1 MKASL
6 NWIKQYID
14 LDINPEQVS
23 EILTSIGLEV
33 EGLEMVDSIPGG
45 LTGVVVG
52 EVKECQKHPNA
63 DKLSLTKVDI
73 GRENLLQ
80 IVCGA
85 PNVAMGQKVLVATVG
100 TTLHPAE
107 GEPLTINKGKIRGEV
122 SEGMICAEDEL
133 GIGHDHSGI
142 MVLPAN
148 TPIGMEGRDYL
159 KLERDHVFE
168 IGLTPNRSDATNHL
182 GVARDLAA
190 SLAINHGYTGSIHL
204 PDVSHFKVDNNS
216 LAIPVVVENAEACPR
231 YAGVCIAG
239 VTIAESPDWLKRRL
253 QAIGVRPISNIVD
266 ITNFILHELGQPLH
280 AFDWD
285 KIAGKKI
292 IVKNLPAGTP
302 FVSLDSATR
311 TLQAEDLM
319 ICDGNSNGMCIGGVF
334 GGLNSGISNSTTN
347 IFLESAHFSAKTIRR
362 TSMHHNLRTDAAKV
376 FEKGSD
382 PNISVYALKRAA
394 LLIQELAGGTIASD
408 IVDLYPAPVK
418 PVEVEVR
425 YDYVN
430 RLIGVEMTESEILEI
445 LKALD
450 MPVVDTSGESFTV
463 AVPTNKVD
471 VTRPADVV
479 EEILRIYGF
488 NQVAL
493 DEKFSI
499 TASLSPQ
506 PDPTLVRN
514 KIGDFLAA
522 NGFNEMMALSL
533 SQSRYYEQVV
543 PGVASEELVY
553 INNTSNVH
561 LDIMRPDMLISA
573 LETVVHNQNRQQ
585 TRVRLFEFGKSYRNT
600 AKGIQEKSQLSLVMT
615 GDRYA
620 ENWLLSAPFQGQT
633 TKTPYFTLKAYVQ
646 NILNRLNI
654 DGYQETAIHNDTFAY
669 ALQYHRGPQPIVEF
683 GRVQPAIARKM
694 DIRGEVFFAIFDW
707 DLILKSLRKQSITYK
722 EVSKFPTTR
731 RDLALIIDNSVK
743 FGDIVAIAKKVGKK
757 LIKEINLFDVY
768 ENEQQLGAGKR
779 SYAVSYLFEDA
790 EKTLQDKEVDGV
802 VGQLIKEYET
812 KLGALIRR

>member
-1 MKASL
+1 
-6 NWIKQYID
+6 
-14 LDINPEQVS
+14 
-23 EILTSIGLEV
+23 
-33 EGLEMVDSIPGG
+33 
-45 LTGVVVG
+45 
-52 EVKECQKHPNA
+52 
-63 DKLSLTKVDI
+63 
-73 GRENLLQ
+73 
-80 IVCGA
+80 
-85 PNVAMGQKVLVATVG
+85 
-100 TTLHPAE
+100 
-107 GEPLTINKGKIRGEV
+107 
-122 SEGMICAEDEL
+122 MICAEDEL

-142 MVLPAN
+142 MVLPAD

-190 SLAINHGYTGSIHL
+190 SLAINHSYTGSIHL

-302 FVSLDSATR
+302 FVSLDSVTR
-311 TLQAEDLM
+311 TLQAEDLV

-430 RLIGVEMTESEILEI
+430 RLIGVEMTESEILDI

-543 PGVASEELVY
+543 PGVATEELVY

-600 AKGIQEKSQLSLVMT
+600 AKGIQEKNQLSLVMT
-615 GDRYA
+615 GDRYM

-694 DIRGEVFFAIFDW
+694 DIRGEVFFAVFDW